1 MQDIV
6 FYVAAGDALGIC
18 KDSYG
23 NQTVSAPSIIRGGE
37 VRLRMRLL
45 TGDGTDTP
53 LPVAPLLE
61 CVSWEWVMDS
71 DWDDSTPSKLIAD
84 NASIT
89 VSDVEDGDGETA
101 KHYTEVVIP
110 IPEMNTQELKD
121 YLASKETATLNGE
134 LCGYGEDAK
143 VLFILQ
149 VKGFTVRNRIAPS
162 APPTELADQ
171 FLDEAGVRAL
181 IETIGRGP
189 QGEKGDTGEQGPQ
202 GEKGDT
208 GPQGPAGADGA
219 PGPANVLTIGTVT
232 TGEPGTQAA
241 ASITGESPNQVLNL
255 TIPRGDKGETGAGG
269 GTADSVAW
277 DNVTGKPSTF
287 PPASH
292 NHEISDVNGL
302 QSALDAKG
310 TVKSVN
316 GAQPDGE
323 GNVTIETGGGGGESS
338 SLWC

>member
-23 NQTVSAPSIIRGGE
+23 NQTVAAPSIIRGGE

-45 TGDGTDTP
+45 AGDGTDTP
-53 LPVAPLLE
+53 LPVEPLLE

-134 LCGYGEDAK
+134 LCG
-143 VLFILQ
+143 F
-149 VKGFTVRNRIAPS
+149 FR
-162 APPTELADQ
+162 
-171 FLDEAGVRAL
+171 
-181 IETIGRGP
+181 
-189 QGEKGDTGEQGPQ
+189 
-202 GEKGDT
+202 
-208 GPQGPAGADGA
+208 
-219 PGPANVLTIGTVT
+219 
-232 TGEPGTQAA
+232 
-241 ASITGESPNQVLNL
+241 
-255 TIPRGDKGETGAGG
+255 
-269 GTADSVAW
+269 
-277 DNVTGKPSTF
+277 
-287 PPASH
+287 
-292 NHEISDVNGL
+292 
-302 QSALDAKG
+302 
-310 TVKSVN
+310 
-316 GAQPDGE
+316 
-323 GNVTIETGGGGGESS
+323 
-338 SLWC
+338 